1 MSHFVLS
8 LGPTH
13 PPLAQVQDITMAHP
27 LRWLAAGWSDVRRA
41 PAASIGYGT
50 LFVVLSYLI
59 TLTLVLNQWF
69 YLLLPLLSGFFL
81 VAPALGLGLY
91 DISRRL
97 ERGEQPTLGQALS
110 AIASNRF
117 YVSTLGAF
125 VTVALLAWILC
136 ANLIFAGLS
145 SGVSPSLGNAL
156 GYLFS
161 LQNLPM
167 LAVGTAVGACFAL
180 AIFAMTAISVPML
193 LDRDDIDT
201 LSAMQAS
208 VAACLH
214 NWRPMLLWAVL
225 ITTVIGAG
233 FLTLYVGLALGF
245 PLVGHATWH
254 AYRDLVRR

>member
-13 PPLAQVQDITMAHP
+13 RPLAQVQDITIAHP
-27 LRWLAAGWSDVRRA
+27 FRWLAAGWEDLRRA
-41 PAASIGYGT
+41 PAASIGYGV

-59 TLTLVLNQWF
+59 TVTVVLHQWF

-110 AIASNRF
+110 AIATNRF
-117 YVSTLGAF
+117 YVGTMGAF
-125 VTVALLAWILC
+125 VTVVLLAWLLC
-136 ANLIFAGLS
+136 ANLIVAGFA

-161 LQNLPM
+161 PQNLPM

-180 AIFAMTAISVPML
+180 AIFALTAVSVPML
-193 LDRDDIDT
+193 LEREDIDT

-208 VAACLH
+208 ATACLY

-225 ITTVIGAG
+225 IALVIGAG
-233 FLTLYVGLALGF
+233 FLTLYVGLAIGF
-245 PLVGHATWH
+245 PVLGHATWH
-254 AYRDLVRR
+254 AYRDLIRR